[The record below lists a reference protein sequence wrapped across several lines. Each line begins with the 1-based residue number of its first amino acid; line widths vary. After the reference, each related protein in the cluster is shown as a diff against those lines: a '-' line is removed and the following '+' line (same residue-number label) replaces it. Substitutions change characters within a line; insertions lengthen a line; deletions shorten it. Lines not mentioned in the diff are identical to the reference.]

1 MPSLQLTLFGGFRA
15 CLASGEEV
23 VFARRKAMFLL
34 AYLALQP
41 DASQTRDK
49 LTGLLWGDRGEA
61 QARGSLRQTLTGL
74 RKTLRSAVPPPLLI
88 DGDRLGLDPQ
98 VVEADV
104 RVFEALSGS
113 DAVDDLQR
121 AVELYRGPFLDG
133 IALRSA
139 DCEQWLLR
147 ERERLRE
154 RLLGILDRLLARHLQ
169 EGALDD
175 ASATVER
182 ILAHDP
188 LREDGHRMLM
198 QLQVR
203 QGRRNLALRQY
214 RLCHELLSRELGV
227 QPEAETVRLY
237 EEIQS
242 ERASAAHADG
252 RPDRIPGGE
261 ARESSVRR
269 PPAGI
274 AEPAPRAAI
283 DRPAIAVLPFTNIG
297 DDPEQEYFAD
307 GLTEDIITDLSQV
320 SGLFVVARHTVFTF
334 KAKPVRVEDV
344 VRELNVRYVLDG
356 SVRKA
361 GGRVRITAQLIDG
374 QTGGHVW
381 AHRYDRSLDD
391 IIAVQ
396 DEISKSIVDVLKV
409 RLLPAELETIT
420 SRATSSAPAY
430 EYYHIGRS
438 FYLRG
443 IDRRSLT
450 IARALFAKAIELDP
464 CYARAYAG
472 AAICDSYLTMS
483 DTSASF
489 EGTLAKIARAL
500 DLEPNLAEAYAVKGM
515 VMFAA
520 GCYSE
525 ATAEFER
532 AMRLNPDLFEAHFFH
547 ARNCRVQGRPGEAVV
562 LYARAAELRP
572 NDFRSMG
579 LLAELHRALGR
590 REDFLSA
597 ARRCLERLSTEL
609 KAHPDN
615 ADAWAFGSAILAQLG
630 QMDRAD
636 DWATRALVIGPD
648 DYLVRYN
655 VARTYA
661 LLGRIEA
668 GLDQLEQA
676 FEALPEFR
684 RRLAAWM
691 QRDEEIGPLRGDP
704 RFRALER
711 RLATGS
717 RPPPT

>member
-23 VFARRKAMFLL
+23 VFARRKAMLLL
-34 AYLALQP
+34 AYLALRP

-74 RKTLRSAVPPPLLI
+74 RKTLRAAAPPPLLV
-88 DGDRLGLDPQ
+88 DGDRLGLDPEA
-98 VVEADV
+98 VEADV
-104 RVFEALSGS
+104 RVFETLSGS
-113 DAVDDLQR
+113 DVADDLQR

-139 DCEQWLLR
+139 DGEQWLLR

-154 RLLGILDRLLARHLQ
+154 RLLGTLDRLLARHLR
-169 EGALDD
+169 EGALDQ
-175 ASATVER
+175 AAATVER

-198 QLQVR
+198 QLHVQR
-203 QGRRNLALRQY
+203 GRRNLALRQY
-214 RLCHELLSRELGV
+214 RLCQELLSRELGV
-227 QPEAETVRLY
+227 QPEPETVRLY
-237 EEIQS
+237 EEMQS
-242 ERASAAHADG
+242 ERVSTARADVRPGPIPSADA
-252 RPDRIPGGE
+252 PK
-261 ARESSVRR
+261 
-269 PPAGI
+269 PPARTPVAGM
-274 AEPAPRAAI
+274 AEPAAI
-283 DRPAIAVLPFTNIG
+283 DRPGIAVLPFTNIG

-374 QTGGHVW
+374 QTGGYVW

-409 RLLPAELETIT
+409 RLLPEELETIT
-420 SRATSSAPAY
+420 SRATSSAAAY
-430 EYYHIGRS
+430 EYYLFGRS

-450 IARALFAKAIELDP
+450 IARALFTKAIELDP

-483 DTSASF
+483 DTSTSF

-500 DLEPNLAEAYAVKGM
+500 ELEPNLAEAYAVKGM
-515 VMFAA
+515 VLFAA
-520 GCYSE
+520 GRYDE

-532 AMRLNPDLFEAHFFH
+532 ALRLNPDLFEAHFFH
-547 ARNCRVQGRPGEAVV
+547 ARNCRVQGRPEEAAA

-579 LLAELHRALGR
+579 LLAEQHRALGR

-597 ARRCLERLSTEL
+597 ARRCLERLSAEL

-615 ADAWAFGSAILAQLG
+615 ADAWAFGSAILAQLDHK
-630 QMDRAD
+630 DRAD
-636 DWATRALVIGPD
+636 DWATRALVVGPD

-661 LLGRIEA
+661 LLGRTEPA
-668 GLDQLEQA
+668 LGQLEQA

-691 QRDEEIGPLRGDP
+691 QRDEEIAPLRDDP
-704 RFRALER
+704 RFQALER
-711 RLATGS
+711 RLAASG
-717 RPPPT
+717 RPNPT